1 MSWKPEF
8 VALLRN
14 NDVPSESTISE
25 VKESLKA
32 PVLELW
38 EIEIE
43 IQRLYELVDTMKI
56 KREAIQKRI
65 DDHNIILSPVRRLPQ
80 DVLHEIFFHCLP
92 IHRNPIMKS
101 SESPVLLTRICSS
114 WRAIAFSTPRIWSKI
129 HIPLPEDPRFSTG
142 YGIITDETTLSSRR
156 QRYTS
161 LLQLR
166 CGIVREWL
174 SRSGTCPLSFSIT
187 YQTSQQTP
195 IHFELPHKIHEMF
208 NVLLSFADRW
218 SDVDISMPD
227 EIYYKLQGNM
237 KPTSFSSLKSLKLSL
252 QKPSPTINT
261 IRILAAP
268 SLRKLTMSAYQ
279 TTLYIT
285 GNVPQPIW
293 NQLTHINI
301 TSWISDGCLLTL
313 LSRCHHLVFGNFM
326 VTSSHWTNQ
335 PIVDQED
342 ILLPCLESL
351 GLHDEGTHETMT
363 IMFNAIKAPGL
374 TKLSYYR
381 IISRHYDDSAIP
393 LLVPMIPLLSNST
406 LITDLS
412 LDGVLSS
419 QDIQECLR
427 RGEGVTHIV
436 LGKPPRTDPS
446 GHIYYPPFF
455 DEDVV
460 RPDNFYLKLL
470 PIGSSSVLP
479 LPKLESLEAYDLAS
493 LADEDLLDL
502 ITSRI
507 NAFKRGEIAALKC
520 VKIYFQR
527 SRQQD
532 ITEEVSR
539 LAKEAGIEV
548 KLNLI
553 YAQLDDSRFL
563 DRFSPSLG
571 LTSDDCMWSSEIIW

>member
-1 MSWKPEF
+1 
-8 VALLRN
+8 
-14 NDVPSESTISE
+14 
-25 VKESLKA
+25 
-32 PVLELW
+32 
-38 EIEIE
+38 
-43 IQRLYELVDTMKI
+43 
-56 KREAIQKRI
+56 
-65 DDHNIILSPVRRLPQ
+65 
-80 DVLHEIFFHCLP
+80 
-92 IHRNPIMKS
+92 MKS
-101 SESPVLLTRICSS
+101 SESPVLLTRVCSS
-114 WRAIAFSTPRIWSKI
+114 WRAIAFSTPRIWLKV
-129 HIPLPEDPRFSTG
+129 HIPLPEDPSFSTG
-142 YGIITDETTLSSRR
+142 YGIITDETTLSSRC
-156 QRYTS
+156 QQYTS

-166 CGIVREWL
+166 CDVVREWL

-187 YQTSQQTP
+187 YQAFQQTRV
-195 IHFELPHKIHEMF
+195 HFELPHEMHEIF

-218 SDVDISMPD
+218 SDVGISMPD

-237 KPTSFSSLKSLKLSL
+237 KPTPFSSLKLLKLSL
-252 QKPSPTINT
+252 QKPSPMINM
-261 IRILAAP
+261 IRLLAAP

-293 NQLTHINI
+293 NQLTHINLS
-301 TSWISDGCLLTL
+301 SWISDRCLLAL
-313 LSRCHHLVFGNFM
+313 LSRCHHLVFGKFM
-326 VTSSHWTNQ
+326 VTSSHWTYQ

-351 GLHDEGTHETMT
+351 GLHDEGVHETMT

-381 IISRHYDDSAIP
+381 TISSHYDDSAIP

-427 RGEGVTHIV
+427 RGEGVMHIV

-455 DEDVV
+455 DEDAV
-460 RPDNFYLKLL
+460 RPDKFDLKLL
-470 PIGSSSVLP
+470 LIGSSAVLP
-479 LPKLESLEAYDLAS
+479 LPKLESLEAYNLAS

-502 ITSRI
+502 ITTRI
-507 NAFKRGEIAALKC
+507 NAFKRGEIAALQS
-520 VKIYFQR
+520 VKLHFQR
-527 SRQQD
+527 RRQKD
-532 ITEEVSR
+532 ITEAVSR

-548 KLNLI
+548 KLDLM
-553 YAQLDDSRFL
+553 YAPPDDSRPF
-563 DRFSPSLG
+563 DPFSPSLG
-571 LTSDDCMWSSEIIW
+571 VMWDDCLWSSEIIW